1 MKFLN
6 DALLVAYVVMPE
18 LCPIVVFRMVRISIN
33 HGVCDVSAFAFGCY
47 GAWLVNPSNSDYEK
61 GYRMGKVALS
71 QLSRLN
77 TKEVG
82 SS

>member
-1 MKFLN
+1 MQFLN
-6 DALLVAYVVMPE
+6 DILLVAYAAMPE

-33 HGVCDVSAFAFGCY
+33 HGMCGASAFAFVCY
-47 GAWLVNPSNSDYEK
+47 GAWLVNALNSDYEK